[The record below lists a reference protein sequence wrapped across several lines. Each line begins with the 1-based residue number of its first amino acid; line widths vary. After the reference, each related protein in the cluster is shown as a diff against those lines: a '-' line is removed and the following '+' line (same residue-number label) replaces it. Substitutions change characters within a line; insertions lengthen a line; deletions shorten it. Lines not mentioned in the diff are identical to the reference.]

1 VMAVVASMA
10 LVLAGSLADTPPMT
24 ATRILPVITLL
35 SLLSCD
41 PYLGGAANTQGTGNG
56 GGAGGLLGAIGGAA
70 CPELS
75 GGGSALKGQF
85 TGQAGLNVKIGAFVQ
100 AAKDLVALSAR
111 MDAEVTSACQR
122 MGADLGVAPAQM
134 QATPNVAAS
143 TAACNAVAAEIG
155 AALKG
160 GVTLKAQFTPPKC
173 EVNVAARASCEGQ
186 CKVEVEPAQIVAKCD
201 PGKLS
206 GQCKG
211 TCKGQCDG
219 TCNGTCQGECTAKD
233 AQGKC
238 TGQCKGTCQGSC
250 SATCHASCQG
260 EWQAPK
266 CEGSV
271 TGPKVDA
278 DCKASCDASA
288 KITAQCTKPALDLQ
302 ASANAEALG
311 KVLATLR
318 ANLPVLITAQFKIGK
333 EIAGDLQTLVRIGG
347 QLRGEIGGAGAKA
360 VACVSAA
367 ATAVASASVSVN
379 VSFKASASV
388 NGKAGVGG

>member
-1 VMAVVASMA
+1 M
-10 LVLAGSLADTPPMT
+10 LVRALADTPRVNS
-24 ATRILPVITLL
+24 TRILLGLLL
-35 SLLSCD
+35 SLGSCD
-41 PYLGGAANTQGTGNG
+41 PYAGGAANAQGTGSGSGGG
-56 GGAGGLLGAIGGAA
+56 GGAGGLLGALEGAA
-70 CPELS
+70 CPELA
-75 GGGSALKGQF
+75 GGGSALQGKF
-85 TGQAGLNVKIGAFVQ
+85 TGKAALNVKIGAFVQ
-100 AAKDLVALSAR
+100 AARDLVSLSAQ

-134 QATPNVAAS
+134 QATEGIAAS
-143 TAACNAVAAEIG
+143 TAACNAVSAQIG

-160 GVTLKAQFTPPKC
+160 GVTFKASYTPPKC
-173 EVNVAARASCEGQ
+173 QVNAAAHAGCQGH
-186 CKVEVEPAQIVAKCD
+186 CKVEVEPAEIVAKCE

-211 TCKGQCDG
+211 TCKGACDG
-219 TCNGTCQGECTAKD
+219 TCSGTCQGECTAKD
-233 AQGKC
+233 AQGRC

-250 SATCHASCQG
+250 SATCHASCEG
-260 EWQAPK
+260 EWRAPK
-266 CEGSV
+266 CEGHV
-271 TGPKVDA
+271 NGPKVDA

-311 KVLATLR
+311 KVVATLR
-318 ANLPVLITAQFKIGK
+318 ANLPTLITAQFKIGK
-333 EIAGDLQTLVRIGG
+333 EVAGDVQTLVRIGG
-347 QLRGEIGGAGAKA
+347 QLRGELEGAGGKA

-388 NGKAGVGG
+388 SGKAGVGG

>member
-1 VMAVVASMA
+1 
-10 LVLAGSLADTPPMT
+10 
-24 ATRILPVITLL
+24 
-35 SLLSCD
+35 
-41 PYLGGAANTQGTGNG
+41 
-56 GGAGGLLGAIGGAA
+56 LLGALEGAA
-70 CPELS
+70 CPELA
-75 GGGSALKGQF
+75 GGGSALRAKF
-85 TGQAGLNVKIGAFVQ
+85 TGDAALNAKIGAFVQ

-134 QATPNVAAS
+134 QATEGVAAS
-143 TAACNAVAAEIG
+143 TAACNAVSAQIG
-155 AALKG
+155 AALQG
-160 GVTLKAQFTPPKC
+160 GVTFKASYTPPKC
-173 EVNVAARASCEGQ
+173 EVNTAAHASCNGH

-206 GQCKG
+206 GQCQG
-211 TCKGQCDG
+211 TCKGRCDG

-238 TGQCKGTCQGSC
+238 TGQCNGTCQGSC
-250 SATCHASCQG
+250 SATCHASCDG
-260 EWQAPK
+260 EWRAPR

-271 TGPKVDA
+271 TGPEVDA

-288 KITAQCTKPALDLQ
+288 KITAQCTRPALDLQ

-311 KVLATLR
+311 KVIATLR
-318 ANLPVLITAQFKIGK
+318 ANLPTLISAQFRIGK
-333 EIAGDLQTLVRIGG
+333 EVAGDLQTLVRIGG
-347 QLRGEIGGAGAKA
+347 QLRSRLEGAGGKA

-367 ATAVASASVSVN
+367 ASAVASASVSMN

-388 NGKAGVGG
+388 SGKAGVGG